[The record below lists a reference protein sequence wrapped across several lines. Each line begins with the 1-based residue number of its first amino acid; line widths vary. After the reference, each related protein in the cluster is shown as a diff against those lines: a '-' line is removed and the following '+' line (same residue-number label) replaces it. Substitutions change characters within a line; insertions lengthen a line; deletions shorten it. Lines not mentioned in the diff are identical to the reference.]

1 MSFEELGDF
10 LKSQG
15 VSVSG
20 SIDPDK
26 LLGMLLGNPSSI
38 NEDIK
43 KIQKDTLNSI
53 NDISKRH
60 TDKLNEE
67 AKNINY
73 KDSVSKLIGISSE
86 EIDYTSLTILKKE
99 ILNKAVEITQKLK
112 EDVENIKKEAD
123 DFNNKTPSQENT
135 VKTPSN
141 KKENTKD
148 DLEQVSSSL
157 ENTVLSELAKKI
169 PLLVLGGKT
178 GSGKTEI
185 LIEMK
190 KRGVQ
195 VIDLEGLAHH
205 RGSAFGHLGL
215 EEQPS
220 SEHFENLLFHELQQ
234 MDFKKPIWVEDES
247 RHIGKVFMTE
257 SFYERLRE
265 SPCLFLDIDAK
276 YRLPHLVKVYA
287 EYPKADLLIAL
298 EKIKKRLGGQHFQR
312 AVECLEIND
321 FSEVAAITLNYYDKA
336 YLHGLT
342 QRDDAQIDRLEIH
355 TLDTNLQVNSVLAH
369 DLAKFNFNI

>member
-1 MSFEELGDF
+1 
-10 LKSQG
+10 
-15 VSVSG
+15 
-20 SIDPDK
+20 
-26 LLGMLLGNPSSI
+26 
-38 NEDIK
+38 
-43 KIQKDTLNSI
+43 
-53 NDISKRH
+53 
-60 TDKLNEE
+60 
-67 AKNINY
+67 
-73 KDSVSKLIGISSE
+73 
-86 EIDYTSLTILKKE
+86 
-99 ILNKAVEITQKLK
+99 
-112 EDVENIKKEAD
+112 
-123 DFNNKTPSQENT
+123 
-135 VKTPSN
+135 
-141 KKENTKD
+141 
-148 DLEQVSSSL
+148 
-157 ENTVLSELAKKI
+157 
-169 PLLVLGGKT
+169 
-178 GSGKTEI
+178 
-185 LIEMK
+185 MK
-190 KRGVQ
+190 KRGIQ

-220 SEHFENLLFHELQQ
+220 SEHFENLLSNELRQ

-257 SFYERLRE
+257 SFYMRLRE

-287 EYPKADLLIAL
+287 EYPKADLLKAL

-312 AVECLEIND
+312 AVECLEINN

-342 QRDDAQIDRLEIH
+342 QRDEAQIDRLEIH